1 MTEELKARVSQMSR
15 TYQNTIA
22 ADAPAGSRMPKPF
35 KKTYADKMPEWI
47 IKFRQE
53 GLSDT
58 EINDILKGKANKYIN
73 KWGNCSKVGILIN
86 NYNAD

>member
-1 MTEELKARVSQMSR
+1 
-15 TYQNTIA
+15 
-22 ADAPAGSRMPKPF
+22 
-35 KKTYADKMPEWI
+35 MPEWI
-47 IKFRQE
+47 LKFRQE